1 MLPTAAAVSNL
12 GATTVLL
19 TIVGFVL
26 VYTVLIVVE
35 MALML
40 RAIRK
45 GPEPDDEPEA
55 RLVPPS
61 LVAAE

>member
-1 MLPTAAAVSNL
+1 M
-12 GATTVLL
+12 LL